1 MNPGH
6 GPAGA
11 ARPRVA
17 IFGGTFNPIHLGHL
31 RAAEESAEVL
41 GLEQVLFVPSSDP
54 PHKAGGTADPLAP
67 AKLRLEWVRLA
78 IAGNPRFGVDP
89 LEVERGG
96 PSYSVDTLRALGR
109 RLAPER
115 PVFLIGHDAF
125 ALMDTWREP
134 QAIFELTHF
143 AVIARP
149 GGGSS
154 LAFASLAEWLPKRV
168 RGEVVLAADGRSG
181 VHRAGTWIRV
191 LEIAAL
197 DVSASE
203 VRARVR
209 AGRSVR
215 YLLPERVHDAVLQS
229 GVYGSS

>member
-1 MNPGH
+1 MRRPGH

-31 RAAEESAEVL
+31 RAAEEAAEL
-41 GLEQVLFVPSSDP
+41 LALERVLFVPSADP
-54 PHKAGGTADPLAP
+54 PHKEGGAADPLAP
-67 AKLRLEWVRLA
+67 AKLRLDWVRLA
-78 IAGNPRFGVDP
+78 IAGNPRFEAEP

-96 PSYSVDTLRALGR
+96 RSYSVDTLRELGR

-115 PVFLIGHDAF
+115 PIFLIGHDAF
-125 ALMDTWREP
+125 ALVDTWREP
-134 QAIFELTHF
+134 EAIFELAHF
-143 AVIARP
+143 AVIVRP
-149 GGGSS
+149 GVASGS
-154 LAFASLAEWLPKRV
+154 LADWLPKRV
-168 RGEVVLAADGRSG
+168 RDDVELASDGCSAE
-181 VHRAGTWIRV
+181 HRAGTWIRV

-197 DVSASE
+197 DVSASDL
-203 VRARVR
+203 RARLR

-215 YLLPERVHDAVLQS
+215 YLLPEGVREAVMQS